1 MRCFEQHFDKQTTK
15 RKFYQK
21 TNALYSCN
29 KQVGKINLICQNFVA
44 KLKRYSEEFTQLR
57 LQFLYE
63 ETISAIMQVLLKN
76 ASKSRQ
82 NSDKSIYFTNLF
94 ITAIQ
99 CVSP

>member
-29 KQVGKINLICQNFVA
+29 KQVDKINLICQNFVA
-44 KLKRYSEEFTQLR
+44 KLKRYSEET
-57 LQFLYE
+57 
-63 ETISAIMQVLLKN
+63 TSAIMQVLLKN